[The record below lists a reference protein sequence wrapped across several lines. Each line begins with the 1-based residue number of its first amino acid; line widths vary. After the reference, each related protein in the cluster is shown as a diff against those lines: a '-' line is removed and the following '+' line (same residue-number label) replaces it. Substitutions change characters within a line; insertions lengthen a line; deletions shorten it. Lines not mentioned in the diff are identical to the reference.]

1 MRKTKFGEPK
11 IIKILKE
18 VETGKSIQEVCR
30 EHGISRATF
39 YRWQARYSDM
49 TVSELARLKD
59 LEKENRRLKQMYADT
74 SLENTILKE
83 IIEKKLLRRRKSVN
97 WLILP
102 RSRWGQVS
110 ELPVEPFA

>member
-1 MRKTKFGEPK
+1 MRNSKFTESQ

-18 VETGKSIQEVCR
+18 VETGKTPQEVIR
-30 EHGISRATF
+30 EHGISRSTF
-39 YRWQARYSDM
+39 YRWQALYSDM

-83 IIEKKLLRRRKSVN
+83 IIEKKL
-97 WLILP
+97 
-102 RSRWGQVS
+102 
-110 ELPVEPFA
+110 